1 MADEEMLA
9 RAVEQVATEAGRL
22 ISEFGRKVHFRE
34 YADEKEVAEAIAHI
48 VHVTITGVLEAVS
61 KAAAE
66 EGPACS
72 SRHPTTLRAP

>member
-1 MADEEMLA
+1 MTDEEMMA

-48 VHVTITGVLEAVS
+48 VHVTVTGVLEAVS

-66 EGPACS
+66 AIKAAAERRTRLDA
-72 SRHPTTLRAP
+72 